1 MVIAHGI
8 WVAWKTQSWV
18 RPGGFNVASPQGHP
32 TSRSTWGWLHWAAQ
46 RWRRWVP
53 NVAMAWAVSTSSH
66 WWLGTISRF
75 WGLFFGFLWQCW
87 GQNHEEYQNFS
98 GLIIIVSISMA
109 ILGYFPSWMRPCLE
123 GFLTKIGFKAF
134 RPKNYVDYIISHVL
148 KISSLKSYKS
158 HPLSRPSLSLLQATV
173 FSLQTRSWWIPVS
186 KCLFSFHSKPL
197 CSESYVA
204 TPRQTWTWKNW
215 RRCWRNALPWRSS
228 SLPVPSPRS
237 RRSRWSPKGRVPWR
251 WKNDLAR
258 KPEKT
263 LRNGGF

>member
-1 MVIAHGI
+1 
-8 WVAWKTQSWV
+8 
-18 RPGGFNVASPQGHP
+18 
-32 TSRSTWGWLHWAAQ
+32 
-46 RWRRWVP
+46 
-53 NVAMAWAVSTSSH
+53 
-66 WWLGTISRF
+66 
-75 WGLFFGFLWQCW
+75 
-87 GQNHEEYQNFS
+87 
-98 GLIIIVSISMA
+98 MA

-134 RPKNYVDYIISHVL
+134 RPKNSVDYIISHVL
-148 KISSLKSYKS
+148 KISRNYIITSIFVFAPS
-158 HPLSRPSLSLLQATV
+158 HSFLASDSVLV
-173 FSLQTRSWWIPVS
+173 NPVS
-186 KCLFSFHSKPL
+186 KFLFSFHSKPL

-251 WKNDLAR
+251 WRNDLAR

-263 LRNGGF
+263 LRTGGF